1 MITISG
7 NHDWLQSVYQYPIL
21 SGIISE
27 NLNLIQPVCVIISE
41 QLDRLQPVFDNINE
55 NRGWLKSASAGNK

>member
-27 NLNLIQPVCVIISE
+27 NLNLIQPICVIISE
-41 QLDRLQPVFDNINE
+41 QLD
-55 NRGWLKSASAGNK
+55 